1 MSVDR
6 IRLGTA
12 PDSWGVWFPDDPQQV
27 PWQQFLDES
36 AQAGYAWVELG
47 PFGYLPTDPTRLAD
61 ELDSRGLRLSGGA
74 VFAGLHRGKDALAE
88 AIDECSRVAGLLT
101 ALGAG
106 YLVLL
111 PEGYTDLDGTITQ
124 PVDLEPEQWAD
135 LCTGMSELGRILAE
149 KLGVSLVF
157 HPHADSHIDTQ
168 QRVERFLADT
178 DPSTVSLCLD
188 TGHIAYC
195 GGDNL
200 ELIQRYPD
208 RIGYVHLKQVDP
220 QIIKRVDEEKL
231 CFADAVK
238 LGAMIEPPNGIP
250 AMEPLIASLARLDAD
265 LFAIVEQDLYPCEG
279 HVPLPI
285 ATRTRQYLGQC
296 GLGPG
301 HGARDPHVRTGHLT
315 KGKK

>member
-1 MSVDR
+1 MSVDQL
-6 IRLGTA
+6 RLGTA
-12 PDSWGVWFPDDPQQV
+12 PDSWGVWFPDDPQQA
-27 PWQQFLDES
+27 PCQDFLVEA
-36 AQAGYAWVELG
+36 AQAGYEWIELG
-47 PFGYLPTDPTRLAD
+47 PYGYLPTDPSQLAD
-61 ELDSRGLRLSGGA
+61 ELGQRGLRLSGGA
-74 VFAGLHRGKDALAE
+74 VLAGLHRGKDALVE
-88 AIDECSRVAGLLT
+88 AIEDCRAVARLLR

-111 PEGYTDLDGTITQ
+111 PEGNTDLDGTITQ
-124 PVDLEPEQWAD
+124 PVDLESVQWKD
-135 LCTGMSELGRILAE
+135 LCTGMSELGKVAAE
-149 KLGVSLVF
+149 ELGVTLVF
-157 HPHADSHIDTQ
+157 HPHADSHVDTQ
-168 QRVERFLADT
+168 ERVERFLADT
-178 DPSTVSLCLD
+178 DAATVSLCLD

-195 GGDNL
+195 GGDSL

-220 QIIKRVDEEKL
+220 AIIKRVDEEKL

-238 LGAMIEPPNGIP
+238 LGAMIEPPNGTP
-250 AMEPLIASLARLDAD
+250 AMEPLIASLARLDAE
-265 LFAIVEQDLYPCEG
+265 LFTIVEQDLYPCEG